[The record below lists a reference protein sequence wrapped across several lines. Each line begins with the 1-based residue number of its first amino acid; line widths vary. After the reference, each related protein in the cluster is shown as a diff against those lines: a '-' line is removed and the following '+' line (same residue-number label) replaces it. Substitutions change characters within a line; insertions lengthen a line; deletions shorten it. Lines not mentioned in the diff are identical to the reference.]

1 MSEDRK
7 IRNDIVAIGI
17 LALIIFLAASLATY
31 DQRDPAHEASELLNK
46 IYQPDQLYYP
56 AQAEFSNA
64 CGRIGAWTAD
74 MLSNTLGV
82 GAYFLLFGLIGLE
95 IALFKRQS
103 LESPWLKTAGWTI
116 SLFGVSALASIA
128 LPSQW
133 FSPMIGP
140 GGYLGALLSGLF
152 TNYLGAV
159 GGLVSSISMLIVG
172 MMMCT
177 EYLVFRAGRIAF
189 APAVVAAA
197 AVLPFG
203 MLHGFVTWFNG
214 VEEDEDEYEYEEE
227 EYEIEDDDEA
237 EGESPRTIRFRR
249 RDIDTTEE
257 GVIGLAPDDK
267 NAEEYDEEDDETV
280 AAGHD
285 DEDEEEYEDE
295 ELFDEVESA
304 TETIEVAAITKAPD
318 PSLEPV
324 EAATVA
330 EIPKPHFKIRKQ
342 KPEKEPT
349 EREVVMNQL
358 NAAVAA
364 AKPIEDYE
372 LPSVQLLENAKEVP
386 FEQQKREALKKAEI
400 LELTCKQ
407 FGYDVKVV
415 EIETGPVISQYEID
429 LAPGLRL
436 QKITALADD
445 LAIAMRVPSVR
456 IVAPIPGKNSVGVE
470 VPNETRQVVSLR
482 QVIEQSE
489 KKIAKMKIPLF
500 LGADAVG
507 APMVADLAAL
517 PHLLIAGRTGTGKS
531 VCLNAIILSL
541 IHI

>member
-31 DQRDPAHEASELLNK
+31 DQRDPAHEASSLLNQ

-74 MLSNTLGV
+74 MLTNTLGV

-116 SLFGVSALASIA
+116 SLFGVSTLASIA
-128 LPSQW
+128 LPPQW

-140 GGYLGALLSGLF
+140 GGYLGALTSGLF

-159 GGLVSSISMLIVG
+159 GCLVSSISMLIVG

-177 EYLVFRAGRIAF
+177 EYLVFRTGRIAF

-203 MLHGFVTWFNG
+203 VLHGFVKWFNG
-214 VEEDEDEYEYEEE
+214 IEEDEDEYEYEEDE
-227 EYEIEDDDEA
+227 EYEEDDEEHV
-237 EGESPRTIRFRR
+237 EGESLRTIRFRR

-257 GVIGLAPDDK
+257 GVIGLAPDD
-267 NAEEYDEEDDETV
+267 AEEYDDEEDDEAV
-280 AAGHD
+280 AEGED
-285 DEDEEEYEDE
+285 DEEEYEDE

-324 EAATVA
+324 EAAPVA
-330 EIPKPHFKIRKQ
+330 AIPKPHFKIRKQ

-349 EREVVMNQL
+349 EREVVMSQL

-364 AKPIEDYE
+364 AKPIEDYQ
-372 LPSVQLLENAKEVP
+372 LPSLQLLETAKEIP

-415 EIETGPVISQYEID
+415 EIETGPVISQYGNRPRPRS
-429 LAPGLRL
+429 APAKNHCLGRRPRHRDAST
-436 QKITALADD
+436 KCAYRRTD
-445 LAIAMRVPSVR
+445 
-456 IVAPIPGKNSVGVE
+456 PGQEQRWCRSAQRNS
-470 VPNETRQVVSLR
+470 TSR
-482 QVIEQSE
+482 
-489 KKIAKMKIPLF
+489 
-500 LGADAVG
+500 
-507 APMVADLAAL
+507 
-517 PHLLIAGRTGTGKS
+517 
-531 VCLNAIILSL
+531 
-541 IHI
+541 